1 MSETEQVQ
9 EQVIDTGN
17 AAIYPTKELWWE
29 GRRAGI
35 GSSDAAQVLGVSK
48 WGNPLTLYHE
58 KKNPQPLS
66 KGQTEFQTWGLLLE
80 PVIAQRFAEEAKRL
94 VVPPAI
100 LLGADLGHKK
110 ARFTLLR
117 DETEPRLVASPDAV
131 QWKPEEAEL
140 GLRAAGVCEIKNAS
154 IYVRDEWGDEPPLEY
169 QVQLQHQLMVTG
181 LQWGS
186 IVALV
191 GGTYF
196 VYADIP
202 RDEEFIGA
210 LRKAE
215 DEFLWRLDN
224 DAPPPVDGTDATKA
238 LLKKLYPKD
247 TGEVIELKPDVIDWS
262 AQLVEAKA
270 KIKHWEKQKQEAENH
285 IIAAIGD
292 ATMGLLPNGDVF
304 TYKWR
309 CVKEHVRAQS
319 EFRVLDFKPKPQPKG
334 SKTP

>member
-1 MSETEQVQ
+1 MSETEQ
-9 EQVIDTGN
+9 QVIEVGN
-17 AAIYPTKELWWE
+17 AAIYPTKEAWWA
-29 GRRAGI
+29 GRRSGI

-80 PVIAQRFAEEAKRL
+80 PVIAKRFAEETKRMVL
-94 VVPPAI
+94 PPSI
-100 LLGADLGHKK
+100 LLHVEDDQRP

-117 DETEPRLVASPDAV
+117 DEAEPRLVASPDAV
-131 QWKPEEAEL
+131 QLRRDEETGKVIEGQ
-140 GLRAAGVCEIKNAS
+140 GLLEIKNAS

-186 IVALV
+186 IAALV

-202 RDEEFIGA
+202 RDDEFIAA

-215 DEFLWRLDN
+215 EEFLWRLDN

-247 TGEVIELKPDVIDWS
+247 TGEIIELKPEVLDWS
-262 AQLVEAKA
+262 AQLVEAK
-270 KIKHWEKQKQEAENH
+270 KEIKKWEAAKQEAENH

-292 ATMGLLPNGDVF
+292 ATMGILPNGDTF

-309 CVKEHVRAQS
+309 EVKEHVRARS
-319 EFRVLDFKPKPQPKG
+319 EFRTLAFQPKKG
-334 SKTP
+334 AGK